1 MSIKLL
7 INGIAGA
14 GKTSLLNTMGEDT
27 FVVSRDAKSFGYEL
41 PHMLVDTYYNMNVFI
56 YGGTIKDEDGND
68 VQIEGVRQKIEKYNE
83 AYGDYPT
90 NIVLDSVSQITMD
103 VIDIASQEANVY
115 GSQGAE
121 ITKELALLT
130 KFIHE
135 DLELNGMNVI
145 LMNHVTEEKE
155 EGKKTGVFVP
165 FGQGKFL
172 AKGAFYAT
180 TNEAITIVTDG
191 NNRAVHL
198 RGTDKQART
207 TDADLPDKMWVEN
220 IVDPS
225 KSKRLKEG
233 EKYFS
238 LQDHIDYL
246 VSKQSNVKKWSL

>member
-1 MSIKLL
+1 VSIKLL

-56 YGGTIKDEDGND
+56 YGGTVKDEDKND
-68 VQIEGVRQKIEKYNE
+68 VQIEGITEKIEKYYK
-83 AYGDYPT
+83 AYGNYPT

-103 VIDIASQEANVY
+103 VIDKASQEANVY

-155 EGKKTGVFVP
+155 EGKKTGVFLP

-180 TNEAITIVTDG
+180 TNEAVTIVVDG

-207 TDADLPDKMWVEN
+207 TAADLSDKMWVEN

-246 VSKQSNVKKWSL
+246 VSMQSNVKKWSL